1 MTATSGVSTITKSQK
16 GKVETGG
23 GNPASLPVRLALK
36 RPKEQRMIDKAIERL
51 AKVAM
56 VYASIVILGHV
67 IVAVWRA
74 L

>member
-1 MTATSGVSTITKSQK
+1 MVSTTTQSTRDRE
-16 GKVETGG
+16 VETGG

-36 RPKEQRMIDKAIERL
+36 RPKEQRMLDKAIERL

>member
-1 MTATSGVSTITKSQK
+1 
-16 GKVETGG
+16 
-23 GNPASLPVRLALK
+23 
-36 RPKEQRMIDKAIERL
+36 MIDKAIETL